1 MNPIIINKFSE
12 QISYIPK
19 LLRSRLGNWS
29 YALNVSSENEDNNKY
44 YKVLPKNASIKEIS
58 FDEFNLHPSRINI
71 PIKIFLDSVM
81 LNMFHHGSISKR
93 NKYEFDSIRD
103 YNNYNLFQDLL
114 EYVELQVF
122 PLNFRYIFKLFGKY
136 ILRWREV
143 LVYFT
148 AVRIKLL
155 YKKPMFLIEEDILKN
170 T

>member
-1 MNPIIINKFSE
+1 
-12 QISYIPK
+12 
-19 LLRSRLGNWS
+19 
-29 YALNVSSENEDNNKY
+29 
-44 YKVLPKNASIKEIS
+44 
-58 FDEFNLHPSRINI
+58 
-71 PIKIFLDSVM
+71 M